1 MSKILNYLNLTLPSF
16 FYDNLISFGVI
27 FILFLIVLIGIRK
40 ILKLVFNKILK
51 FEKLKKYHQKIKHL
65 KTFLMFLTKIV
76 LWIGSLAI
84 IGFSGYYIVKDIH
97 IYNLL
102 STQISKIPANF
113 WYNLLISLVKI
124 IALVIFS
131 KYLIRYANVL
141 LEKGKQKLLEY
152 KNVSKNDESIKVVF
166 THLNRI
172 VKFGV
177 ILTIVNIAL
186 VLLISNA
193 QVLLV
198 GRLMLKLFLIIN
210 TGLLIVSVFKATVET
225 LDAISEQYATK
236 KGVGDYYKELHYL
249 VPVFKRTVEYI
260 IYTLTA
266 SVTIVQ
272 FEALTTLSQYVFSLV
287 QSIGLLFVARLMIA
301 ICNLFIDRNY
311 LNDKIEVEM
320 LQRNKTIYPILKTIL
335 SVVIYFVIVLLI
347 LNSFGFNPLP
357 LLAGAG
363 ILSMVL
369 GLGAQNI
376 INDIL
381 TGFIIIMEN
390 NYKVGDIVEI
400 NELSC
405 EIEEI
410 SLRTT
415 KVRAEDGK
423 IIILRN
429 GEIKQVVNHSHKFTN
444 AMVNIG
450 IDKDS
455 DLSHVF
461 KVLEVLSKE
470 LFDQYDDMLEP
481 MENKGVVDLLGP
493 EIIIRTITKCKPG
506 KYLIVKRIIKQAII
520 LRFREEHIK
529 IPFDVR
535 VKVLNKGY

>member
-1 MSKILNYLNLTLPSF
+1 
-16 FYDNLISFGVI
+16 
-27 FILFLIVLIGIRK
+27 
-40 ILKLVFNKILK
+40 
-51 FEKLKKYHQKIKHL
+51 
-65 KTFLMFLTKIV
+65 MFLTKIV
-76 LWIGSLAI
+76 LWLGSLAI
-84 IGFSGYYIVKDIH
+84 IGFSGFYCYKDIN
-97 IYNLL
+97 IYSFLL
-102 STQISKIPANF
+102 DQIARIPANF
-113 WYNLLISLVKI
+113 WYNLLISLGKI
-124 IALVIFS
+124 IALIIFS
-131 KYLIRYANVL
+131 KYFIRYANLL

-152 KNVSKNDESIKVVF
+152 KNVTKNDKSIETVF
-166 THLNRI
+166 NHLNRI

-177 ILTIVNIAL
+177 ILTLINFAL
-186 VLLISNA
+186 FLLTTNA
-193 QVLLV
+193 QILSSGKLI
-198 GRLMLKLFLIIN
+198 LKLFLIIN
-210 TGLLIVSVFKATVET
+210 SGLLIVSVFKATVET
-225 LDAISEQYATK
+225 IDAISEKYATK

-272 FEALTTLSQYVFSLV
+272 FEALTTLSLYVFSLV
-287 QSIGLLFVARLMIA
+287 QSIGLLFVARMMIA

-311 LNDKIEVEM
+311 LNDKIEVEI
-320 LQRNKTIYPILKTIL
+320 LRRNKTIYPILKTLL
-335 SVVIYFVIVLLI
+335 SVIIYFVIVLLI
-347 LNSFGFNPLP
+347 MNSFGFNPLP

-376 INDIL
+376 INDLL

-400 NELSC
+400 NDLSC

-429 GEIKQVVNHSHKFTN
+429 GEIKQVVNHSYKFTN

-455 DLSHVF
+455 DLNHVF
-461 KVLEVLSKE
+461 EVLDSLSKE
-470 LFDQYDDMLEP
+470 MFDQYDDMFEP
-481 MENKGVVDLLGP
+481 MENRGVIDFLGP
-493 EIIIRTITKCKPG
+493 EIIIRTITKCKSG

-520 LRFREEHIK
+520 LRFREENIK
-529 IPFDVR
+529 IPFEVR
-535 VKVLNKGY
+535 VKVLNKGD